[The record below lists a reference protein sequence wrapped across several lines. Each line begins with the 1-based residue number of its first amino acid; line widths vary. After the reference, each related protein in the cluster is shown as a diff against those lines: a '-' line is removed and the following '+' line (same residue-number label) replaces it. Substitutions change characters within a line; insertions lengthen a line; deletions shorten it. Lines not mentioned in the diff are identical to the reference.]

1 MNEIT
6 PSTGRILVIDD
17 DASSTQALSAVL
29 TEEGHD
35 VTVLLSGAR
44 VLECIKHDSFDVVL
58 IDSNLPEL
66 GGKNAGLRILAY
78 TKQVDLSI
86 EVVIMSE
93 DGTLHALKKAMRA
106 GAYDLLVKPFDDAD
120 LVSTVANALVRRELK
135 EERNRLV
142 REVELVRAERRE
154 LFDLATR
161 DELTNLYNYRYLQNQ
176 LEVLLENES
185 FQTPV
190 SVVMIDADNFK
201 AYNDRYGHLK
211 GNQILREMAEIL
223 SSHIRGT
230 DVVARYGG
238 DEFSVLL
245 PDTEIDQA
253 REFGKRCVRLMREYR
268 FDETYVANSLTISV
282 GIASYPKDADNP
294 RDLIAA
300 ADREM
305 YAAKKAGGNQVHSAR

>member
-29 TEEGHD
+29 TEEGYD

-44 VLECIKHDSFDVVL
+44 VLECIKQDSFDVVL

-66 GGKNAGLRILAY
+66 GGKNTGLRILAY

-201 AYNDRYGHLK
+201 AYNDQYGHLK
-211 GNQILREMAEIL
+211 GNQILREMAKIL

-245 PDTEIDQA
+245 PDTDNDQA
-253 REFGKRCVRLMREYR
+253 REFGKRCVRLMREYK
-268 FDETYVANSLTISV
+268 FDETYVVNSLTISV
-282 GIASYPKDADNP
+282 GIASYPKDANNP